1 MTRRFRR
8 ILLAALWCVALAGT
22 AAPQAWPTRAV
33 RIVVPFG
40 PGSTP
45 DMVARILGDR
55 LQARLGQPFVVES
68 KTGASGNLGTD
79 AVAKAEPDGYT
90 LGISIVGPLAL
101 NALLFPRLPY
111 DPARDLVPIA
121 MLTGQPGVLVVS
133 NDLPARNVAELLA
146 LLRRDPGR
154 YNYGSIGLGSLSHLA
169 MEAIAAASGTR
180 PVHVPFAGSPAALTA
195 LIRGDVQMAVLPA
208 ASVVPQARD
217 GQVRMLA
224 VTVPARSSLLP
235 DLPTLK
241 EAGIAGVEADAWNG
255 LIGPAKLPPAI
266 AEILAREIRAILAE
280 PSVREALRAQ
290 FMEPNGAGSDVF
302 RATLRAELDRW
313 SPVIRAND
321 IRLGQ

>member
-8 ILLAALWCVALAGT
+8 ILLVALWCVTLAGT
-22 AAPQAWPTRAV
+22 AAAQAWPTRAV

-45 DMVARILGDR
+45 DIVARILGDR

-208 ASVVPQARD
+208 GSVVPQARD

-266 AEILAREIRAILAE
+266 VEILARETRAILAE
-280 PSVREALRAQ
+280 PSVRDTLRAQ
-290 FMEPNGAGSDVF
+290 FMEPNGAGSDAF

-313 SPVIRAND
+313 GPVIRAND